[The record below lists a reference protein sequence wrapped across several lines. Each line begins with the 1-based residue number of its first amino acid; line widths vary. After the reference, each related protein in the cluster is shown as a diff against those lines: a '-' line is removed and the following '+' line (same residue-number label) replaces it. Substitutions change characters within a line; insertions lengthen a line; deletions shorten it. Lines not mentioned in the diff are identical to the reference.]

1 MKITTLIT
9 LVVGKPGDPTILPPG
24 EYDKKELV
32 GADVADLEARGFVV
46 VQKDSGKGED
56 A

>member
-9 LVVGKPGDPTILPPG
+9 LVVGKPGEATALPPG

-32 GADVADLEARGFVV
+32 GANVDDLEARGFAV
-46 VQKDSGKGED
+46 VQKDAGKGE
-56 A
+56 AA